1 METLSSGHALQLLSL
16 PDDSHGGR
24 CFHPRFQRYP
34 VRSRATSRS
43 HRTGHIAPQLY
54 STPSLP
60 GSAFISNN
68 LWKAANLDKYKWLPC
83 HPQIGR
89 DAKCSFAKHKY
100 EMPRRLR
107 TNVFRCHGYMFPL
120 RFGHLDSKS
129 APFRW
134 GCEDQ
139 LNPGHRQNSATLW
152 GPWCA
157 FCFYASGC
165 VPVTG

>member
-1 METLSSGHALQLLSL
+1 MFKGHQGHAKRYSFRAHRKRDCGMYHKNSAEAWNYMETLSSGHALQLLSL

-129 APFRW
+129 APF
-134 GCEDQ
+134 
-139 LNPGHRQNSATLW
+139 
-152 GPWCA
+152 
-157 FCFYASGC
+157 
-165 VPVTG
+165 